1 MMSGV
6 VGGQKALFSDEVL
19 VFCCIK
25 YQVYCYILFVF
36 FFTSGTKGEISVKN
50 FFCEFFAKVFL
61 SESNGIID
69 NIGGN

>member
-1 MMSGV
+1 MRY
-6 VGGQKALFSDEVL
+6 QCFAVL
-19 VFCCIK
+19 K

-36 FFTSGTKGEISVKN
+36 FFTRGEKDEISVKN